1 MLEVRSQGL
10 EGERPALWVA
20 WHWARSFLISKRGF
34 EAAVSDITPEPVEL
48 IRVRWRG
55 RTRRIIVRQAFT
67 DSRART
73 LQEPLTPS
81 SFDPWTEFS
90 ESLAVKTR
98 QLSRCRIC
106 GGEKRVPCPACRGA
120 ATISCEHCNGSGS
133 IWSPRSRRMIGCRAC
148 HGTGAKRCACRD
160 GLLACGPCG
169 GKGKVEEW
177 LEVMEESFDRIT
189 SAGSPLLVQ
198 AMPERANPEKFD
210 SELQYSTVPLFLA
223 WKGRTVEEAP
233 AELQSVLRRPDLSC
247 GNAGEDR
254 LQEIAL
260 QVFRSEV
267 TTVSYQLGGIRGS
280 VQVQGWDARVVENAF
295 SREPFQRR
303 QRRALQGMSVAFLAG
318 AALAIW
324 YAGRHSFFVSTP
336 NYGQLW
342 VLAFVL
348 GLCFVPLMFWWVLP
362 ARGRRWRGAVGA
374 GLPALL
380 VVLTQAGVAATG
392 GPSLDHARA
401 AATRGRVED
410 ALRESAACY
419 DLGIQAQPAG
429 SFHDQLQLERVRQA
443 REPQEAWKAASLPF
457 LTPSAREEAKEHAVE
472 TTFRASAALQEKGEL
487 SASAALLDS
496 APAELKQAAPLVDLR
511 RRVYLEEAL
520 PFWKVIGSRRK
531 SLEDKLAACIAIT
544 PHLRGLASLP
554 AATVDSSLTAEEVK
568 EECGRLQE
576 QRLREIERE
585 REAEAREAARARR
598 REEASRESAQRR
610 WSSARL
616 RCNDGTLS
624 PSCVCGGSHRGCCS
638 WHGGVDGCSA
648 PYPN

>member
-1 MLEVRSQGL
+1 
-10 EGERPALWVA
+10 
-20 WHWARSFLISKRGF
+20 
-34 EAAVSDITPEPVEL
+34 
-48 IRVRWRG
+48 
-55 RTRRIIVRQAFT
+55 
-67 DSRART
+67 
-73 LQEPLTPS
+73 
-81 SFDPWTEFS
+81 
-90 ESLAVKTR
+90 
-98 QLSRCRIC
+98 
-106 GGEKRVPCPACRGA
+106 
-120 ATISCEHCNGSGS
+120 
-133 IWSPRSRRMIGCRAC
+133 
-148 HGTGAKRCACRD
+148 
-160 GLLACGPCG
+160 LLACGLCG

-177 LEVMEESFDRIT
+177 LEVREESFDRMA
-189 SAGSPLLVQ
+189 SSGSPLLAQ
-198 AMPERANPEKFD
+198 AMPEHAESETFD
-210 SELQYSTVPLFLA
+210 SELRHSPVPLFFS
-223 WKGRTVEEAP
+223 WRGRTIEEAP
-233 AELQSVLRRPDLSC
+233 AELQRVLRRPDLSC

-254 LQEIAL
+254 LQEVVL
-260 QVFRSEV
+260 QVFRSEI
-267 TTVSYQLGGIRGS
+267 TTVAYQLGGIPGS
-280 VQVQGWDARVVENAF
+280 VQVQGWDGQAVENAS
-295 SREPFQRR
+295 SRQPFQRR
-303 QRRALQGMSVAFLAG
+303 QRRTLQGMSVAFLAS

-336 NYGQLW
+336 NYWQLW

-348 GLCFVPLMFWWVLP
+348 GLCFVPLMFWWALP
-362 ARGRRWRGAVGA
+362 SHGHRWKGAAAA

-380 VVLTQAGVAATG
+380 VFLTQAGLAATG

-401 AATRGRVED
+401 AAARGRSEE
-410 ALRESAACY
+410 ALRESEACY
-419 DLGIQAQPAG
+419 DLGVQAEPAG
-429 SFHDQLQLERVRQA
+429 AFHDQLQLERVRQA

-472 TTFRASAALQEKGEL
+472 TTFRASAALQEKGDL

-496 APAELKQAAPLVDLR
+496 APAELKQAAPLVGLR
-511 RRVYLEEAL
+511 RRVYLDEAL

-554 AATVDSSLTAEEVK
+554 AATDDSSLTAEEVR

-598 REEASRESAQRR
+598 REEAVRESAQRR

-616 RCNDGTLS
+616 LCNDGTLS